1 MHYRDPRAP
10 TSPQP
15 RAGAKRVPWAHLH
28 VAVVVPRVAAVS
40 GVHQHCIE
48 SIHDRI
54 PVALR
59 HVRAD
64 IQELGVPHVLRRED
78 VSGTC
83 AAGGSLAIARAAQL
97 SYESHLS
104 REGDLLSPSQGHSKE
119 DARMSQTPTAP
130 HSWGRAAGL
139 RQSSHCALDH
149 LPPCPGQ
156 QSLGPGTPPAMD
168 CRALTFVILPPP
180 KLAKRFS
187 ESVRTLEAR
196 WMVKRLLADTFFLH
210 LHRKSSSYSSCSTSQ
225 MIANP
230 GQAANPTEMML
241 PTPGTAP
248 GHLLTAMSAGP
259 GPPHKRR
266 ELRSGR
272 LYRWLPWL
280 RTSRFSHGAGR
291 EALPYCGRI
300 STCFP
305 PAHPQAPSRPQPHTL
320 TWHTCRRSPR
330 PAHLTSQ
337 TAPAPALC
345 LRLAARTEERSGH
358 EWLVHLTA
366 RLPAEKLALRDNTE
380 HKHRATDDTKPAS
393 LPPPRHW

>member
-1 MHYRDPRAP
+1 
-10 TSPQP
+10 
-15 RAGAKRVPWAHLH
+15 
-28 VAVVVPRVAAVS
+28 
-40 GVHQHCIE
+40 
-48 SIHDRI
+48 
-54 PVALR
+54 
-59 HVRAD
+59 
-64 IQELGVPHVLRRED
+64 
-78 VSGTC
+78 
-83 AAGGSLAIARAAQL
+83 
-97 SYESHLS
+97 
-104 REGDLLSPSQGHSKE
+104 
-119 DARMSQTPTAP
+119 
-130 HSWGRAAGL
+130 
-139 RQSSHCALDH
+139 
-149 LPPCPGQ
+149 
-156 QSLGPGTPPAMD
+156 
-168 CRALTFVILPPP
+168 
-180 KLAKRFS
+180 
-187 ESVRTLEAR
+187 
-196 WMVKRLLADTFFLH
+196 MVKRLLADTFFLH

-225 MIANP
+225 MIASP

-248 GHLLTAMSAGP
+248 GHLLMAMSAGP
-259 GPPHKRR
+259 GPPHERR

-272 LYRWLPWL
+272 LYRWLPWP

-300 STCFP
+300 STWFP

-380 HKHRATDDTKPAS
+380 HKHRATDDTKPVS
-393 LPPPRHW
+393 LPPPRHWRTYCEGRLHCPPTPGSLNRGAVAHAQAMGTALPDREDSATTEAAASLFPALCLYSGRLRSFDSGNGTAAGTSPVRTELLPIPDPAAVP